1 MCFLQRHVFSFV
13 CLPTGLSN
21 SCQDFLS
28 LTVWLP
34 ELLLVLLISV
44 DLFLPLLS
52 FLFLYCVGRMHFFLY
67 PAILQP
73 GLFLI
78 SGNAWCAW
86 LLFAWFCFQLICLGV
101 LIQTWIPEP
110 VHLALYSPLCDLEK
124 VNLSVPRFPY
134 LLIEYND
141 CTCLVG
147 LWWRFSWGL
156 M

>member
-52 FLFLYCVGRMHFFLY
+52 FLFLHCVGRMHFFLY

-86 LLFAWFCFQLICLGV
+86 LLFAWEFSFRRGFQSRCIWLSTRHCVIWKKLTSRFLAFLICLSS
-101 LIQTWIPEP
+101 IMT
-110 VHLALYSPLCDLEK
+110 
-124 VNLSVPRFPY
+124 VPA
-134 LLIEYND
+134 
-141 CTCLVG
+141 
-147 LWWRFSWGL
+147 SWGYGEDSAGDL
-156 M
+156 CKVLTNA